1 MRLTVPIQVKISF
14 LRMIKIVLSL
24 VYAHLF
30 TCLVSHNKQS
40 DFHFDEDNLI
50 FFFHIGLY
58 RRPVIYTETK
68 F

>member
-1 MRLTVPIQVKISF
+1 MRLTVPIQVKISC

-40 DFHFDEDNLI
+40 DFHFDKDNLKFI
-50 FFFHIGLY
+50 FFISVYIGGLSY
-58 RRPVIYTETK
+58 MS
-68 F
+68 